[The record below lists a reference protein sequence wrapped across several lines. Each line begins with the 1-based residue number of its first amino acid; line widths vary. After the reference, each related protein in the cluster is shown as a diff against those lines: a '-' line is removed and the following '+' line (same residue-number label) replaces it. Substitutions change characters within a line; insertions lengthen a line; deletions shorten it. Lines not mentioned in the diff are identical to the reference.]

1 MTELASSFCQVGNHG
16 ADTLK
21 ILIFLNSLAGGG
33 TERVAATL
41 ANFWA
46 GKSWNVTVVT
56 MNPES
61 DDFYRL
67 DPGVRRIALD
77 LAGESG
83 CLVDAVR
90 QNARRIAALR
100 RILNDLRPA
109 VALSMMSTPNV
120 LLALASHNVSSVC
133 TVGSEHC
140 YPPHAPLGRLWSG
153 LRKNM
158 YGRLSAVV
166 ALTGECAEWIRTH
179 SSATRVPV
187 IPNPV
192 VWPLPDHAPMIAPD
206 ALCRAG
212 RQVLLAVGRLNAVKN
227 YPVLLGAF
235 ARLASRHADWDLVIL
250 GEGPQ
255 RQALEAIVR
264 DAHMDN
270 RIFLPGIAGNVRAWY
285 ERADTYVMTSR
296 SEGFPN
302 SLAEALAHGLPAI
315 SVDCDTGPRDI
326 IRHAI
331 DGFLVPVNDAAQLE
345 RTMDRVM
352 GDTGLRNSLAGRAVD
367 ARERFSIEKIAGM
380 WEALFASLCGETLPS
395 HIARGAPVTERCGP

>member
-1 MTELASSFCQVGNHG
+1 MN
-16 ADTLK
+16 

-46 GKSWNVTVVT
+46 RKGWNVTVVT
-56 MNPES
+56 INPES

-67 DPGVRRIALD
+67 DPQVHRIALD

-83 CLVDAVR
+83 GLVDALR
-90 QNARRIAALR
+90 RNGRRIAALR
-100 RILNDLRPA
+100 RILNDVRPA

-120 LLALASHNVSSVC
+120 LLAFASYNLSGVC

-153 LRKNM
+153 LRRNM

-192 VWPLPDHAPMIAPD
+192 VWPLPDHAPMLASD

-212 RQVLLAVGRLNAVKN
+212 RRVLLAVGRLNAVKN

-235 ARLASRHADWDLVIL
+235 ARLAARHADWDLVIL
-250 GEGPQ
+250 GEGSE

-264 DAHMDN
+264 DAQMED
-270 RIFLPGIAGNVRAWY
+270 RVFLPGIAGNVRAWY

-326 IRHAI
+326 IRHDI
-331 DGFLVPVNDAAQLE
+331 DGFLVPVDDAAQLE
-345 RTMDRVM
+345 RVLDRVM
-352 GDTGLRNSLAGRAVD
+352 GDTSLRNSLAGRAVD
-367 ARERFSIEKIAGM
+367 ARERFSVEKIAGM
-380 WEALFASLCGETLPS
+380 WEALFASLCGGALLS
-395 HIARGAPVTERCGP
+395 HTARGTSAAERCGP